1 MQPSTRHRIAEAH
14 FRELVTGAG
23 LDQPDAVDYERDALI
38 FRWSGPK
45 VAVVVDLEPPPCS
58 DRRAM
63 AAP

>member
-45 VAVVVDLEPPPCS
+45 VAVVVDLEPSPAS
-58 DRRAM
+58 RAP
-63 AAP
+63 AEA